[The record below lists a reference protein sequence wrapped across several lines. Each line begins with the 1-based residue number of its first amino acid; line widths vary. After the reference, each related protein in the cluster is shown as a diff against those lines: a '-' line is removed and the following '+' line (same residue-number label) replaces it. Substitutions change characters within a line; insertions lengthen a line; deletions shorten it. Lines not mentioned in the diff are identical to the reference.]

1 MICNVIITTLSFL
14 LLCSVIYSIF
24 ITKIAMRRT
33 DKLEEMI
40 EQVEQSL
47 DILDAAY
54 INITG
59 ILETPVGSDDPFVKN
74 VILTI
79 KAARDSI
86 LLIANNITLPISNNE
101 NAQEK

>member
-1 MICNVIITTLSFL
+1 
-14 LLCSVIYSIF
+14 
-24 ITKIAMRRT
+24 MRRT

-54 INITG
+54 INITV

-86 LLIANNITLPISNNE
+86 LLIANKITLPISNNE